1 MQPLVRKQLVDAAQ
15 QALGKAQQDLAK
27 SETASTD
34 ASKLVA
40 NENATEEQRTNYEL
54 AKQRVAVM
62 QFAVRVAETQ
72 LKSLQARIAADDLKY
87 ASATSPNGEYDS
99 AAKQAASL
107 EQTASLQSLEL
118 ASRQAELSVA
128 ESESKLKFKPEDA
141 GLKKSV
147 ADAKQKHEQAAKAFE
162 EAKKKATEAPATY
175 SPLTP
180 VYPQNSSG
188 RRTALAEWLT
198 SRDNPLAARV
208 AVNHIWNRHF
218 GRGLVP
224 SVFDFGQ
231 NGKPPT
237 HPALLDWLAV
247 ELMEP
252 TQIENSTGDASSVE
266 PWSMKHI
273 HRLILTSS
281 VYRLST
287 QADGQSR
294 ILTNPATSNQATTS
308 LAMEKDPDNEYL
320 TRAPTKRMEAE
331 IVRDAV
337 LYVAG
342 NLDLGMGG
350 PDIDYEMGF
359 QVPRRSLY
367 FRHAAEKEMTFLK
380 IFDAAAVTEC
390 YQRKS
395 SVMPQQALA
404 MINSE
409 LTITQAR
416 RLVRY
421 WKGEALADHAASF
434 AKAMFEHILS
444 RPATD
449 EEDSYL
455 CAIPAGVC
463 QSTC

>member
-1 MQPLVRKQLVDAAQ
+1 MPALLGQKLLVASVNLPVSAYYPGMQPLVRKQLVDAAQ
-15 QALGKAQQDLAK
+15 QSLGKAQQDLTN
-27 SETASTD
+27 SETASTE
-34 ASKLVA
+34 ANKLVA
-40 NENATEEQRTNYEL
+40 NENATDEQRTNYEL

-62 QFAVRVAETQ
+62 QCAVNAAETQ

-87 ASATSPNGEYDS
+87 ASTTSPNGEHDA
-99 AAKQAASL
+99 AAKQAALL
-107 EQTASLQSLEL
+107 EQEASLKSLEL
-118 ASRQAELSVA
+118 ASRQTELNFAEA
-128 ESESKLKFKPEDA
+128 ESKLKSKPEDA

-147 ADAKQKHEQAAKAFE
+147 ADAKQKHEQAAKTLE
-162 EAKKKATEAPATY
+162 EAKKKATETPATY

-180 VYPQNSSG
+180 VYPQKSSG

-252 TQIENSTGDASSVE
+252 TQIGNATVETNSVE

-287 QADGQSR
+287 QADAQNRILTNPATEEGKR
-294 ILTNPATSNQATTS
+294 ILTNPATSHPATTS

-367 FRHAAEKEMTFLK
+367 FRHAAEKGDDLSK
-380 IFDAAAVTEC
+380 DLRC
-390 YQRKS
+390 S
-395 SVMPQQALA
+395 SCDRV
-404 MINSE
+404 
-409 LTITQAR
+409 
-416 RLVRY
+416 
-421 WKGEALADHAASF
+421 
-434 AKAMFEHILS
+434 LS
-444 RPATD
+444 AQ
-449 EEDSYL
+449 E
-455 CAIPAGVC
+455 
-463 QSTC
+463 